1 MKQPNG
7 ERLSVSDAAK
17 FLGITPEAIR
27 QRIRRGTI
35 EHERTEDGRY
45 YVTVHPSE
53 DVGNTVH
60 NTDLRDYVE
69 TLKRELEIRNEELR
83 RKDHI
88 IAALT
93 ERIPAIEAPASPE
106 TRGSPLSTGEDEE
119 GGAAVP
125 PEEERPSWWRRLFG

>member
-1 MKQPNG
+1 VNQPNG

-17 FLGITPEAIR
+17 VLGITPEAIR

-35 EHERTEDGRY
+35 EHEQTEDGRY

-53 DVGNTVH
+53 AVGNTVH

-106 TRGSPLSTGEDEE
+106 TRGSPTEASE
-119 GGAAVP
+119 GSAKEVP
-125 PEEERPSWWRRLFG
+125 PEEERPSWWRRWFSS